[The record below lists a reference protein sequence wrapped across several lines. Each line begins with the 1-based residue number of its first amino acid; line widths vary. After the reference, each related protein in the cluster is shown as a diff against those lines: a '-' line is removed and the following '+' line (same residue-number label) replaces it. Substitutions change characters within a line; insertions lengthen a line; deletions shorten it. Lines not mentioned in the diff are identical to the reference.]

1 MDVSLLHNRD
11 LPFKPPS
18 TRLKPAFDSQKK
30 KSENKEMVLQKH
42 FKFDLDQIFEE
53 SGKKGEECCYKT
65 FSKFD
70 MSYDRDETI

>member
-1 MDVSLLHNRD
+1 
-11 LPFKPPS
+11 
-18 TRLKPAFDSQKK
+18 
-30 KSENKEMVLQKH
+30 MVLQKH